1 MVRPSHERQEPA
13 LVAGPFRVKLFCAAG
28 GYERYDIIDTRLPV
42 GQRWMGASPVEEN
55 AQARARELNE
65 QEARFRAGLAR
76 WRELERQR
84 ASEQAA
90 EGA

>member
-1 MVRPSHERQEPA
+1 MGR
-13 LVAGPFRVKLFCAAG
+13 
-28 GYERYDIIDTRLPV
+28 
-42 GQRWMGASPVEEN
+42 RWMDSSPVEGN